1 MQGPVGAG
9 GSWKCKG
16 VQRKRQRKNRRCP
29 TIGEGI
35 EKGRTRV
42 TPCNEGWPLGPGQ
55 MLPLINPVEGAEPLD
70 HAGWPFEAQ
79 FDGFRACGR
88 HGQRPAHVTR
98 RRLARRAS
106 SRASCASCFPKGHVF
121 DGR

>member
-55 MLPLINPVEGAEPLD
+55 MLPLINPVDGAEPLD
-70 HAGWPFEAQ
+70 HAGGPSRPSSTDSGLAA
-79 FDGFRACGR
+79 DTGSGR
-88 HGQRPAHVTR
+88 LT
-98 RRLARRAS
+98 
-106 SRASCASCFPKGHVF
+106 
-121 DGR
+121 